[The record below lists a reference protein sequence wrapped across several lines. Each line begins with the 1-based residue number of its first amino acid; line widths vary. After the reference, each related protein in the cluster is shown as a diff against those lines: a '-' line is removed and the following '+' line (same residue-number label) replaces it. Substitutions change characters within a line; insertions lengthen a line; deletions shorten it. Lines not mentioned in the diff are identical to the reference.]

1 MALTVP
7 LLMSLGTQGV
17 QAAPLEDVPL
27 PRDAEQLVRPG
38 EPVSVTVGLQ
48 DSIDNGD
55 RVFSPAFIADGRM
68 RMNDPHVTAVMTI
81 SCTAMPGSYE
91 VRIGSGG
98 DRDPSEVGAL
108 WGSVRV
114 APAGEAERTACARR
128 VSELPPEPREERWPA
143 NEEWP
148 GSPWDVRSVRAGG
161 EMKATDGL
169 EMAGDGEVTLTSSAF
184 TRPVVMHGA
193 RMVSATV
200 RIKCDA
206 TPGLHTVV
214 WRQKAKVGSKVWA
227 RLRVEPAAPDCHD
240 PAPTLADRIKSPTP
254 WLAAAGICAAALAVR
269 AYILK
274 RRRRAYSL
282 L

>member
-1 MALTVP
+1 MP
-7 LLMSLGTQGV
+7 LQ
-17 QAAPLEDVPL
+17 
-27 PRDAEQLVRPG
+27 RDAELLVRPG
-38 EPVSVTVGLQ
+38 ERVSVTVGLQ

-55 RVFSPAFIADGRM
+55 RVFSPVFVADGRM
-68 RMNDPHVTAVMTI
+68 RMDDPHVTAVMTI
-81 SCTAMPGSYE
+81 SCTAVPGSYE
-91 VRIGSGG
+91 VRAAQGG
-98 DRDPSEVGAL
+98 DGASSAVGAL

-114 APAGEAERTACARR
+114 APVGEAERAACARR
-128 VSELPPEPREERWPA
+128 VSELPPEPREEHWPA
-143 NEEWP
+143 DVAWP

-200 RIKCDA
+200 RIRCDA
-206 TPGLHTVV
+206 TPGIHTVV
-214 WRQKAKVGSKVWA
+214 WRQKAKIGSKVWA

-240 PAPTLADRIKSPTP
+240 PAHTLADRIKSPTS
-254 WLAAAGICAAALAVR
+254 WLAAAGICAAAIAVR
-269 AYILK
+269 AYVLK